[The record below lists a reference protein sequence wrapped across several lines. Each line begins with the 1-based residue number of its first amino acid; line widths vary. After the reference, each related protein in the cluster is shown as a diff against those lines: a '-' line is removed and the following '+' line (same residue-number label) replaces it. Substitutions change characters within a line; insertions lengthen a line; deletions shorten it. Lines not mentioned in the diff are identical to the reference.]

1 MGKADIGLPHPPFQ
15 AGTLSR
21 YDRLPG
27 GCRMRRREFI
37 TLVSSAAVAW
47 PLKVRAQQ
55 PAMPVIGFLSAV
67 SPGPFAQR
75 VAAFHQGLNETG
87 YVEGRNVA
95 IESRWAE
102 GRYEQLP
109 ALAADLIGRKVVVIV
124 TYTDAAAL
132 AAKAAT
138 TTIPIVFING
148 GDPVRAGIVPSLN
161 RPGGN
166 VTGASFFGV
175 DLAPKQLAL
184 AHEVVPNAAVVAVLV
199 DQNVPDAV
207 AQVPAMHEAAR
218 TLGLQLVVLMAR
230 TASDID
236 TAFATLVRERA
247 AALVVGTGALLT
259 NQRKQIIALA
269 TRHALPTIYP
279 FREFAADGGLISYGN
294 NVPDTFR
301 QGGVY
306 AGRILKGDKPAD
318 LPVILSTKFE
328 FVLNLKTAKALG
340 LTIPASLL
348 TSADEVIE

>member
-1 MGKADIGLPHPPFQ
+1 MG
-15 AGTLSR
+15 
-21 YDRLPG
+21 
-27 GCRMRRREFI
+27 
-37 TLVSSAAVAW
+37 SAAFAW
-47 PLKVRAQQ
+47 PAAGARAQP
-55 PAMPVIGFLSAV
+55 PAAPVIGFLSAV

-75 VAAFHQGLNETG
+75 MAAFHQGLGEAG

-95 IESRWAE
+95 IEYRWAE
-102 GRYEQLP
+102 EKYDRLP
-109 ALAADLIGRKVVVIV
+109 ALAAELVDRRVTVIV

-138 TTIPIVFING
+138 TSLPIVFING

-175 DLAPKQLAL
+175 DVAPKELAL
-184 AHEVVPNAAVVAVLV
+184 LHEVVPKAAAVGLLI

-207 AQVPAMHEAAR
+207 AAVPAVQEAAR
-218 TLGLQLVVLMAR
+218 SLGLQLIQLQAR

-236 TAFATLVRERA
+236 TAFATLKREQA

-259 NQRKQIIALA
+259 NRRKQIIELA
-269 TRHALPTIYP
+269 ARDQLPAIYP
-279 FREFAADGGLISYGN
+279 FREFSVDGGLISYGN

-306 AGRILKGDKPAD
+306 AGRVLHGDKPAN

-328 FVLNLKTAKALG
+328 LVLNLKTAKAMG
-340 LTIPASLL
+340 LDIPLVIRAR
-348 TSADEVIE
+348 ADDVIE

>member
-1 MGKADIGLPHPPFQ
+1 
-15 AGTLSR
+15 
-21 YDRLPG
+21 
-27 GCRMRRREFI
+27 MRRRH
-37 TLVSSAAVAW
+37 LVSLVGGAALAW
-47 PLKVRAQQ
+47 PAGARAQ
-55 PAMPVIGFLSAV
+55 AALPVVGFLSAV

-75 VAAFHQGLNETG
+75 MAAFHQGLSDAG
-87 YVEGRNVA
+87 YVEGRNVV

-102 GRYEQLP
+102 EKYDRLP
-109 ALAADLIGRKVVVIV
+109 ALAADLVDRRVTVIV

-138 TTIPIVFING
+138 TTLPIVFING

-175 DLAPKQLAL
+175 DLAPKQLAML
-184 AHEVVPNAAVVAVLV
+184 HEVVPKAAVVGFLI
-199 DQNVPDAV
+199 DENVPDAV
-207 AQVPAMHEAAR
+207 AAVPSVQEAAR
-218 TLGLQLVVLMAR
+218 TLGLQLVLLKAR

-236 TAFATLVRERA
+236 AAFATLKRERA

-259 NQRKQIIALA
+259 NRRKQIIALA
-269 TRHALPTIYP
+269 AQEAPPAIYP
-279 FREFAADGGLISYGN
+279 FREFSVDGGLISYGN

-306 AGRILKGDKPAD
+306 AGRILHGDKPAN

-328 FVLNLKTAKALG
+328 LVLNLKTAKAMG
-340 LTIPASLL
+340 LDIPLVIRAR
-348 TSADEVIE
+348 ADDVIE

>member
-1 MGKADIGLPHPPFQ
+1 
-15 AGTLSR
+15 
-21 YDRLPG
+21 
-27 GCRMRRREFI
+27 MRRRNF
-37 TLVSSAAVAW
+37 VSFVGSAAFAW
-47 PLKVRAQQ
+47 PAASARAQQ
-55 PAMPVIGFLSAV
+55 PATPVIGFLSAV

-75 VAAFHQGLNETG
+75 MAAFHQGLGDAG

-95 IESRWAE
+95 IEYRWAE
-102 GRYEQLP
+102 EKYDRLP
-109 ALAADLIGRKVVVIV
+109 ALAAELVERRVAVIV

-138 TTIPIVFING
+138 TTLPIVFING

-175 DLAPKQLAL
+175 DVAPKELAL
-184 AHEVVPNAAVVAVLV
+184 LHEVVPKAAVVGLLI

-207 AQVPAMHEAAR
+207 AAVPAVQEAAR
-218 TLGLQLVVLMAR
+218 SLGLQLILLQAR

-236 TAFATLVRERA
+236 AAFATLKREQA

-259 NQRKQIIALA
+259 NRRKQIVELA
-269 TRHALPTIYP
+269 ARDRLPAIYP
-279 FREFAADGGLISYGN
+279 FREFSVDGGLLSYGN

-306 AGRILKGDKPAD
+306 AGRVLHGDKPAN

-328 FVLNLKTAKALG
+328 LVLNLKTAKAMG
-340 LTIPASLL
+340 LDIPLVIRAR
-348 TSADEVIE
+348 ADDVIE

>member
-1 MGKADIGLPHPPFQ
+1 
-15 AGTLSR
+15 
-21 YDRLPG
+21 
-27 GCRMRRREFI
+27 MRRREFI
-37 TLVSSAAVAW
+37 GALVGAVAAW
-47 PLKVRAQQ
+47 PLAGRAQQ

-75 VAAFHQGLNETG
+75 IAAFHQGLNEA
-87 YVEGRNVA
+87 VEGRNVA
-95 IESRWAE
+95 IENRWAE
-102 GRYEQLP
+102 GQYDRLP
-109 ALAADLIGRKVVVIV
+109 ALAADLVGRRVVAIV

-138 TTIPIVFING
+138 TSIPIVFING
-148 GDPVRAGIVPSLN
+148 GDPVRAGIVPRLN

-184 AHEVVPNAAVVAVLV
+184 LHEVVPNAAVVAFLM

-207 AQVPAMHEAAR
+207 AQVPAMQEAAR
-218 TLGLQLVVLMAR
+218 TLGLQLVVLPAR

-236 TAFATLVRERA
+236 TAFADLVGERA
-247 AALVVGTGALLT
+247 GALVVGTGALLT

-269 TRHALPTIYP
+269 ARHGLPTIYP
-279 FREFAADGGLISYGN
+279 FREFTTDGGVISYGN

-301 QGGVY
+301 QGGIY
-306 AGRILKGDKPAD
+306 AGRILKGDKPGE

-328 FVLNLKTAKALG
+328 FVLNLKTAKAMG
-340 LTIPASLL
+340 IEIPPTVSAR
-348 TSADEVIE
+348 ADEVIE